1 MHVSD
6 LVIEVRDAD
15 LVRLGQLLPEDL
27 VGFQAVLRWNDIGSW
42 RCQLPVG
49 HRLAEMLRLPGSGL
63 VITTDQGVLLSG
75 PTMSVVTTQ
84 ATDNVEGTYEITG
97 VDDSVLLKERLAYPT
112 PATADVTAQT
122 VAYDVRTGT
131 AEDVMK
137 AYVSANIGADAPASR
152 RVAHLTVEASEGR
165 GSTITGSA
173 RFETLQDLL
182 AGLAAVSDLGFTI
195 EQNGDN
201 LEFQVYEP
209 VDRSANVRLD
219 LYNGRLTKSEYSY
232 SQPKATRTIVGGS
245 GEAEARV
252 FLEATTDESQSAE
265 KTWGRRIETFKDA
278 QSTSDPTELAQS
290 GKEAL
295 ASDGKTVVSVSIS
308 PSDDQTMLF
317 GVDWNLGDKVSVVV
331 GTAELI
337 SVVTEVGLVIGP
349 DGVRIGATVGEP
361 RTLDYE
367 TQIITRQ
374 ASQSLRISQLE
385 RRK

>member
-1 MHVSD
+1 MQVSD
-6 LVIEVRDAD
+6 LVIEVRNSD

-27 VGFQAVLRWNDIGSW
+27 VGFHAVLRQNAIGSW
-42 RCQLPVG
+42 TCRLPVG

-63 VITTDQGVLLSG
+63 IVTTDEGVLLSG
-75 PTMSVVTTQ
+75 PTTAVVTSQ
-84 ATDNVEGTYEITG
+84 STDNVEGTYEISG

-112 PATADVTAQT
+112 PATADVQAQT
-122 VAYDVRTGT
+122 TAYDVRTGT

-137 AYVSANIGADAPASR
+137 AYVLANIGEDAPASR
-152 RVAHLTVEASEGR
+152 RVAHLTVEDSLGR
-165 GSTITGSA
+165 GDTVTGSA

-182 AGLAAVSDLGFTI
+182 AGLAAVSDLSFTI

-201 LEFQVYEP
+201 LEFKVSES

-245 GEAEARV
+245 GEAEARL
-252 FLEATTDESQSAE
+252 FLEASTTDSLAAE
-265 KTWGRRIETFKDA
+265 NAWGRRIETFKDS
-278 QSTSDPTELAQS
+278 QSTSDTTELTQAGQ
-290 GKEAL
+290 EAL

-331 GTAELI
+331 GTAELVAVI
-337 SVVTEVGLVIGP
+337 TEVGLVIGS

-374 ASQSLRISQLE
+374 VSQSLRISQLE